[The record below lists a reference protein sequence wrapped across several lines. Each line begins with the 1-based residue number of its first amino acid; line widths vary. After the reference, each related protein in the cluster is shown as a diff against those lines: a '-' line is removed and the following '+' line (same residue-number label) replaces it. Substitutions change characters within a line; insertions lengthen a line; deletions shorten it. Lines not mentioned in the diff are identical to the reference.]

1 MTNTDNLPSAGGAGD
16 RAGVKRALVIGD
28 GSWGTTLALR
38 LARNGI
44 STVLWSAFPEQAAA
58 MTKARS
64 NEAFLPGIAFP
75 DELTATADPFAAADG
90 VDLVVSVV
98 PTQYVS
104 QVALKFEDAL
114 KGNIPMVTASKGLE
128 IDTFR
133 TPSEIL
139 RRVLGERSICVLTG
153 PSHAEEVA
161 LDLPVSVVAG
171 CADADY
177 AKRVQAAFNAETF
190 RVYTTAD
197 GYGAELAAALKNVIA
212 LAAGICDGLAL
223 GDNAKSA
230 LLTRGIVEM
239 ARFGKA
245 RGADV
250 RTFFGLAGLGDLVT
264 TCTSKHSRNRSVGE
278 LIGKGHTLRQILD
291 DMKMVAEGVWTTKA
305 LFGPEA
311 NEDKVSMPIAEQVH
325 AVLFE
330 GRDPRE
336 AVDALMNREPTVEM
350 DGLFDGLI

>member
-1 MTNTDNLPSAGGAGD
+1 MSDSSPEP
-16 RAGVKRALVIGD
+16 GVERALVIGD

-44 STVLWSAFPEQAAA
+44 DTVLWSAFTEQADA
-58 MTKARS
+58 MIASRS

-75 DELTATADPFAAADG
+75 DNLTVSADPFAAADG

-98 PTQYVS
+98 PTQHVS
-104 QVALKFEDAL
+104 SVALRFEDAL
-114 KGNIPMVTASKGLE
+114 KGDIPMVTASKGLE

-133 TPSEIL
+133 TPSQIL
-139 RRVLGERSICVLTG
+139 QRVLGERVICVLTG

-161 LDLPVSVVAG
+161 KDLPASVVAG
-171 CADADY
+171 CEDDAY
-177 AKRVQAAFNAETF
+177 ARRVQAAFNSDSF
-190 RVYTTAD
+190 RVYTTPD
-197 GYGAELAAALKNVIA
+197 GYGAELAGALKNVIA
-212 LAAGICDGLAL
+212 LAAGICDGLEL

-239 ARFGKA
+239 ARFGRA
-245 RGADV
+245 RGSDA

-278 LIGKGHTLRQILD
+278 AIGRGRTLRQVLD
-291 DMKMVAEGVWTTKA
+291 EMKMVAEGVWTTKA

-311 NEDKVSMPIAEQVH
+311 TVDRVSMPIAEQVH
-325 AVLFE
+325 EVLFE
-330 GRDPRE
+330 DKDPRE
-336 AVDALMNREPTVEM
+336 AVLDLMRREPAAEM
-350 DGLFDGLI
+350 DGIFEGWS

>member
-1 MTNTDNLPSAGGAGD
+1 MTSEVEAP
-16 RAGVKRALVIGD
+16 VKRALVIGD

-44 STVLWSAFPEQAAA
+44 ETTLWSAFPEQAAT
-58 MTKARS
+58 MQRDRS

-75 DELTATADPFAAADG
+75 ENLRPSADPFAAAEG

-98 PTQYVS
+98 PTQYVA
-104 QVALKFEDAL
+104 QVALRFEDAL
-114 KGNIPMVTASKGLE
+114 KGAMPIVTASKGLE
-128 IDTFR
+128 IETFR

-139 RRVLGERSICVLTG
+139 RRTLGERTICVLTG

-161 LDLPVSVVAG
+161 KDLPCSVVAG
-171 CADADY
+171 CDDETFGR
-177 AKRVQAAFNAETF
+177 RVQSAFNSDSF
-190 RVYTTAD
+190 RVYTTPD

-212 LAAGICDGLAL
+212 IAAGICDGLEL

-239 ARFGKA
+239 ARFGRA

-264 TCTSKHSRNRSVGE
+264 TCTSRHSRNRSVGE
-278 LIGKGHTLRQILD
+278 AVGRGRTLQEVLD
-291 DMKMVAEGVWTTKA
+291 DMRMVAEGVWTTKA

-311 NEDKVSMPIAEQVH
+311 NEDRVSMPIAEQVH

-330 GRDPRE
+330 GKDPRE
-336 AVDALMNREPTVEM
+336 AVDALMTREPTGEM
-350 DGLFDGLI
+350 DGLFD